1 MKKNKKIMLLI
12 ISLIISLISFWNL
25 KEYFI
30 ITKDINLEINLLNKK
45 DMNFQVFYTQDLNK
59 NFNEIE
65 SFRTKIVGKND
76 FQIYKLNLK
85 GVENLKKLRV
95 DLGER
100 PEEIVIKNIKIIG
113 DKKIIISPKDLV
125 KSLRND
131 IEKEEIK
138 KDTIILS
145 SNKNDPYIVLDSK
158 LIENEKIKEFDILQS
173 ITLISVIFFGV
184 LKLLEYIDKK
194 RTTLSWNKLLYI
206 VLFLI
211 IILLPVIKIDSEKVD
226 KIENRNLSL
235 KSQLIKGKSLNMNYG
250 KETENWLNDHF
261 YKRREIINFY
271 EKINTTIIGR
281 IENEKALVGK
291 ENWIFYKGDNS
302 IENFQNI
309 NLFTEAQLKNIEDN
323 LKNRE
328 DWLKKQNIK
337 YYTFIAPDK
346 NKIYKEYF
354 PNYINQIN
362 LFGKG
367 YQLREYLKNKNINLI
382 YPYEELIKEKK
393 ANLVYWKTD
402 THWNEY
408 GGYIGYKRLI
418 DEIKKDFQEVKTV
431 KENEL
436 NISFA
441 PYGGDLL
448 GMLNLNF
455 DIYKNINYKTLNI
468 KNQNFS
474 YIKNEG
480 RNGVLTK
487 SSKKYKV
494 LIFRDSFTSAMTP
507 YISETFGE
515 VEYIWRHDFNNFQNK
530 IKEFKPD
537 IVIHE
542 IVERYIGV
550 LENNLPKLEEEI

>member
-1 MKKNKKIMLLI
+1 MKKNKRIILLV

-25 KEYFI
+25 KGYLKI
-30 ITKDINLEINLLNKK
+30 NRDIKLQITLLNKK
-45 DMNFQVFYTQDLNK
+45 DMNFQVFYTQDINK
-59 NFNEIE
+59 PFNEIE
-65 SFRTKIVGKND
+65 SFRDKILGKNK
-76 FQIYKLNLK
+76 FQKFELKLK
-85 GVENLKKLRV
+85 DIENLKKLRI
-95 DLGER
+95 DLGEA
-100 PEEIVIKNIKIIG
+100 PGEIIIKDIKIIG
-113 DKKIIISPKDLV
+113 DKKIVIFPEDLI
-125 KSLRND
+125 KSSKND
-131 IEKEEIK
+131 VEKEEIK
-138 KDTIILS
+138 KEMIILS
-145 SNKNDPYIVLDSK
+145 SNKIDPYIILNNK
-158 LIENEKIKEFDILQS
+158 LIENKKIKEFDILQS
-173 ITLISVIFFGV
+173 ITLIIIIFFGIF
-184 LKLLEYIDKK
+184 KLLEYIDKK
-194 RTTLSWNKLLYI
+194 RIFLSWGELLYI
-206 VLFLI
+206 VLFFI
-211 IILLPVIKIDSEKVD
+211 IILFPVIKIDNEKVD

-235 KSQLIKGKSLNMNYG
+235 KSELIKGKSLNMNYG
-250 KETENWLNDHF
+250 KETDSWLNDHF

-291 ENWIFYKGDNS
+291 EKWIFYKGDNS

-328 DWLKKQNIK
+328 EWLKKQNIK

-346 NKIYKEYF
+346 NKIYKEYY

-362 LFGKG
+362 SFGKG

-393 ANLVYWKTD
+393 ENLVYWKTD

-431 KENEL
+431 KEDEL
-436 NISFA
+436 NIGFA

-448 GMLNLNF
+448 GMLSLSS

-474 YIKNEG
+474 YVKNEG
-480 RNGVLTK
+480 SNGVLTK